1 MSQDKNNEVYN
12 YDKIFQKYST
22 IFRNPK
28 YEVYDLEKFIFLI
41 EIKVVHSEELKPKIF
56 DPLETVLNIVMVF
69 IIASTVLLLCSQ
81 DAFFCV
87 LVLAVFTYIALFFMV
102 NILRTKSINQMT
114 EYSNTKKKYL
124 IIKKCIENE
133 IVRRKDCLTNS
144 RK

>member
-1 MSQDKNNEVYN
+1 MMKFKANN
-12 YDKIFQKYST
+12 
-22 IFRNPK
+22 
-28 YEVYDLEKFIFLI
+28 L
-41 EIKVVHSEELKPKIF
+41 
-56 DPLETVLNIVMVF
+56 LNN
-69 IIASTVLLLCSQ
+69 SQ

-133 IVRRKDCLTNS
+133 IVRRKDNDMKNS
-144 RK
+144 